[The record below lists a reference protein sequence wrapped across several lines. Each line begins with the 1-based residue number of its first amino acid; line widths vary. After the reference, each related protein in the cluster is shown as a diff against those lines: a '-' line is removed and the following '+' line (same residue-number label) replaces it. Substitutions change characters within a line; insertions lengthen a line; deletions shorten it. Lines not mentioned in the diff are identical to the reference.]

1 MTTPTPADRLALAV
15 CRAGNIMVSRPT
27 SGLFTTRHTFP
38 GTPPCATPCPYCR
51 RISQLYAHELAAI
64 LRERHGYSETADWL
78 GGIGEHPPTEET
90 P

>member
-15 CRAGNIMVSRPT
+15 CRAGNITVSRPT

-38 GTPPCATPCPYCR
+38 DTPPCATPCGPCR
-51 RISQLYAHELAAI
+51 RISQAHARELAAI
-64 LRERHGYSETADWL
+64 LRERHGHSETADWL
-78 GGIGEHPPTEET
+78 NGIGEHQPTAET